1 MGIFANQSNGEYCL
15 SGVILTCAKKQTETA
30 TKNDS
35 RTAKRFFM
43 VRYCLKSRD
52 EKNFYPGM
60 CRYPCSAAYKNW
72 RWPDRGFRSSDL
84 ERNAD
89 MTHPLSSA
97 WCGSYL
103 IILENRSVENV
114 RWLKNLRIEGFHVKN
129 ILTLMYCWFAIFG
142 LGTLTC
148 THAATLELRRLTN
161 IKPKIMLYLIC

>member
-43 VRYCLKSRD
+43 VRYCLKLRD

-97 WCGSYL
+97 WSLSYL

-114 RWLKNLRIEGFHVKN
+114 R
-129 ILTLMYCWFAIFG
+129 
-142 LGTLTC
+142 
-148 THAATLELRRLTN
+148 
-161 IKPKIMLYLIC
+161 

>member
-1 MGIFANQSNGEYCL
+1 
-15 SGVILTCAKKQTETA
+15 
-30 TKNDS
+30 
-35 RTAKRFFM
+35 M
-43 VRYCLKSRD
+43 VRYCLKLRD

-97 WCGSYL
+97 WSLSYL

-114 RWLKNLRIEGFHVKN
+114 R
-129 ILTLMYCWFAIFG
+129 
-142 LGTLTC
+142 
-148 THAATLELRRLTN
+148 
-161 IKPKIMLYLIC
+161 

>member
-1 MGIFANQSNGEYCL
+1 MESIVFRGLFWHVL
-15 SGVILTCAKKQTETA
+15 K
-30 TKNDS
+30 S
-35 RTAKRFFM
+35 RQRQQLKMIVERQKCFLC
-43 VRYCLKSRD
+43 YCLKSRD

-72 RWPDRGFRSSDL
+72 RWPDWGFRSSDL

-129 ILTLMYCWFAIFG
+129 ILILMYCWFAIYG
-142 LGTLTC
+142 LRTLTC
-148 THAATLELRRLTN
+148 TRTHTQPRWN
-161 IKPKIMLYLIC
+161 YVG